1 MTTTTK
7 NAAFTRITQMK
18 LCFKLPLA
26 IALFALLSGGAIAYS
41 ALHSMKIEAENV
53 ASTSMS
59 DRLQMKQDALDVFME
74 RVMGDL
80 QSLADSPYVAT
91 AMNEFTASWNKLG
104 SGQTNL
110 LQGAYV
116 THNNNPIGKKHL
128 LDAAND
134 GSLYSKVHATYHP
147 YLREFVLKHGYY
159 DLFLIDTQGNVVYSM
174 HKEADF
180 ATNLNQGEWK
190 DTGLAKAYHAAMAQK
205 DSKEIAY
212 ADFSPYAP
220 RDNAPAGF
228 MGRPMEDAAGNR
240 IGVLIYQ
247 MPIDKMSG
255 LFDDAKQM
263 GATGKLYLVGLDHLL
278 RNNVRFAKEATI
290 LKQTYEN
297 EESKKALA
305 GESGVNLRTANS
317 DGQKIIRAF
326 QPYAF
331 GGAKYAMVFEIDYQE
346 IMSGVYDARS
356 EFVLLT
362 TIIVLII
369 SAFGILLARSIVR
382 PISRINALMQS
393 IANGD
398 NVEIPYTDKRDE
410 IGEMAR
416 TVEVVRQ
423 NVVEATRLRLALHN
437 ASANMMI
444 VDEDLTIVYLSPAVT
459 GFLEGA
465 EKAIQKDLPQFK
477 VEGLVGRSIDVFHK
491 NPSHQRGM
499 LAKMSSTFKTSI
511 VIGGRNFNL
520 IANPIFGKNGER
532 LGSMVEW
539 IDGMAE
545 GIVGAVNQTQAVIE
559 FELDGTIV
567 KANDN
572 FLKALGYSLDEVRS
586 KHHRIFCDPAYA
598 ATAEYKQFWESLG
611 RGEYQQSD
619 FSRLNKSG
627 QVIWINAAYNPI
639 RDLNGKVIKIVKIAT
654 DITASKLTILENER
668 GIAESVEVLKNLSS
682 GNLTQKIEGDY
693 NGTFR
698 DIKSALNST
707 IDRLCDMVKQIVSSA
722 QSVNSAASEIS
733 AGSTDLSQ
741 RTEEQ
746 ASSLEETAASMEEI
760 TGTVK
765 QNSANA
771 ATANELSSKANK
783 VASDGGKVVEE
794 AVSAMGNIEKSSK
807 KISDII
813 GVIDE
818 IAFQTN
824 LLALNA
830 AVEAARAGDAGKGF
844 AVVASEVRSLA
855 GRSASASKEIKAL
868 INESAGQVQT
878 GAELVNQAGDTL
890 RNIVNSVQQVAAIV
904 ADISSAS
911 QEQATGIDEVN
922 TAITQMDEV
931 TQQNAALVE
940 ENTAAA
946 QSMVEQARAL
956 EKLMSFFTIDE
967 SAVLESVD
975 ELSEVRQKMAAQ
987 PKAPAK
993 SPAKAAMNGKRAPAA
1008 KMAAVKQAKASGNG
1022 AGYRDGWEEF

>member
-1 MTTTTK
+1 
-7 NAAFTRITQMK
+7 MK
-18 LCFKLPLA
+18 LRYKLPLA
-26 IALFALLSGGAIAYS
+26 IVIFALLTGGAVTYT
-41 ALHSMKIEAENV
+41 ALHAMKTDAENA
-53 ASTSMS
+53 ASASMAS
-59 DRLQMKQDALDVFME
+59 RLNMKGDALDVFME
-74 RVMGDL
+74 RIIGDL
-80 QSLADSPYVAT
+80 QSVGDSPYT
-91 AMNEFTASWNKLG
+91 IGAMNEFAGAWNKLG

-110 LQGAYV
+110 LQAAYIGR
-116 THNNNPIGKKHL
+116 NSNPTGKKHL
-128 LDAAND
+128 MDAAND
-134 GSLYSKVHATYHP
+134 GSLYSKVHANYHP
-147 YLREFVLKHGYY
+147 YFREFVLKHGYY
-159 DLFLIDTQGNVVYSM
+159 DMFLVDSNGNVLYTM
-174 HKEADF
+174 YKEADF
-180 ATNLNQGEWK
+180 ATNLNNGEWK
-190 DTGLAKAYHAAMAQK
+190 DTGLAKTYHAVMAQK
-205 DSKEIAY
+205 DGKQTSY
-212 ADFSPYAP
+212 TDFSPYAP
-220 RDNAPAGF
+220 SDNVPAGF
-228 MGRPMEDAAGNR
+228 IGRAIEDAEGNR
-240 IGVLIYQ
+240 LGALIYQ

-263 GATGKLYLVGLDHLL
+263 GETGKLYLVGADYLL
-278 RNNVRFAKEATI
+278 RNNVRFAKEPTI
-290 LKQTYEN
+290 LKLKYEN
-297 EESKKALA
+297 EASQKALA
-305 GESGVNLRTANS
+305 GEAGVNLAASDS
-317 DGQKIIRAF
+317 DGQKIIRVF
-326 QPYAF
+326 QPYSF
-331 GGAKYAMVFEIDYQE
+331 GGTKYALVFDIQYYE
-346 IMSGVYDARS
+346 IMAPVYQARQHFMLITLS
-356 EFVLLT
+356 TV
-362 TIIVLII
+362 VII
-369 SAFGILLARSIVR
+369 SLLGMLLARGITR
-382 PISRINALMQS
+382 PIGTINTLMQR
-393 IANGD
+393 IADGD
-398 NVEIPYTDKRDE
+398 NVEIPYTGKRDE

-444 VDEDLTIVYLSPAVT
+444 VDEDLTIVYLNPAVAA
-459 GFLEGA
+459 FLEGA

-511 VIGGRNFNL
+511 VVGGRNFNL

-572 FLKALGYSLDEVRS
+572 FLKALGYTLEEIRG
-586 KHHRIFCDPAYA
+586 KHHRIFCDAAYA
-598 ATAEYKQFWESLG
+598 ATPEYKQFWEALG

-619 FSRLNKSG
+619 YSRINKSG

-639 RDLNGKVIKIVKIAT
+639 RDLNGKVIKIVKIAA

-668 GIAESVEVLKNLSS
+668 GIAESVEVLKNLAT

-693 NGTFR
+693 KGTFR

-707 IDRLCDMVKQIVSSA
+707 IDRLCDMVKQIVGAA
-722 QSVNSAASEIS
+722 QSVNAAASEIS

-771 ATANELSSKANK
+771 ATANELSSKANA

-878 GAELVNQAGDTL
+878 GAELVNQAGETL

-946 QSMVEQARAL
+946 QSMVEQARSL

-967 SAVLESVD
+967 TAATAEVH
-975 ELSEVRQKMAAQ
+975 ELHEVVQKPVAAAKVAAK
-987 PKAPAK
+987 PAAK
-993 SPAKAAMNGKRAPAA
+993 SAMNGKRPPAPKLAA
-1008 KMAAVKQAKASGNG
+1008 AKQAKASGGNG
-1022 AGYRDGWEEF
+1022 AGYNDGWEEF